1 MIVTPIV
8 PDIAPI
14 APSAASASPDPL
26 AGGAR
31 AFAALLGSA
40 TRSLDAAARAE
51 TAFADG
57 RGGLQEMV
65 VARAHADIALQVAAT
80 AAARAAQAVQT
91 LLGIA
96 V

>member
-8 PDIAPI
+8 PDVAPVA
-14 APSAASASPDPL
+14 APAPPDPL

>member
-1 MIVTPIV
+1 MIVVPLV
-8 PDIAPI
+8 PDVAPPAAVS
-14 APSAASASPDPL
+14 AP
-26 AGGAR
+26 AGSGH
-31 AFAALLGSA
+31 AFAALLGAA
-40 TRSLDAAARAE
+40 TRSLDAAAQAE
-51 TAFADG
+51 TAFASG

-80 AAARAAQAVQT
+80 AAARTAQALQT